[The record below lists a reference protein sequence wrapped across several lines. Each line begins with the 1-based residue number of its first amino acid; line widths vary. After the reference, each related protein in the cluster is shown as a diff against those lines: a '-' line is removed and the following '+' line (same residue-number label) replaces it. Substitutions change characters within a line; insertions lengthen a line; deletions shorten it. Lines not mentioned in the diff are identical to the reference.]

1 MDTAFHLRTSRPELE
16 PNFTFFN
23 ACPQLP
29 NILDPKILERML
41 HPGIQIRQE
50 RLHAAFILDVARYA
64 LGNLDSGGFGE
75 VPGGSGIF
83 VWC

>member
-29 NILDPKILERML
+29 NVLDPKILE
-41 HPGIQIRQE
+41 
-50 RLHAAFILDVARYA
+50 
-64 LGNLDSGGFGE
+64 
-75 VPGGSGIF
+75 
-83 VWC
+83 